1 MARRE
6 REDSI
11 FLRASMSLA
20 TTVPGLTI
28 LMLISNLAADAVS
41 DFFPELGEAF

>member
-1 MARRE
+1 
-6 REDSI
+6 
-11 FLRASMSLA
+11 MSLA

-41 DFFPELGEAF
+41 DFFPEVGEAF